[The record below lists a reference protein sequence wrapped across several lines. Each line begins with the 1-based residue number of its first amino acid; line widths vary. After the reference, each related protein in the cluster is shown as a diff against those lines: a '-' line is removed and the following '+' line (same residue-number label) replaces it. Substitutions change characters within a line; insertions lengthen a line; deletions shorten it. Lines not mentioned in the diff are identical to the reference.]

1 MIKKE
6 LLIPEIKNI
15 FKKIQPFILKTPLVN
30 NLNNASELLNTDL
43 SFKMEFFQNGGTFK
57 ARGAINN
64 VLSLKKKEKNKGVIA
79 VSAGNHAIAV
89 AYASSILKVNSKVIM
104 YKNSNLFR
112 LQKVKSLN
120 SDVILADP
128 KKSFL

>member
-64 VLSLKKKEKNKGVIA
+64 VLSDFNCRKIEEGLKKRKK
-79 VSAGNHAIAV
+79 
-89 AYASSILKVNSKVIM
+89 ILFKH
-104 YKNSNLFR
+104 
-112 LQKVKSLN
+112 
-120 SDVILADP
+120 
-128 KKSFL
+128 